1 MAGNAIVGALRVTL
15 GLDSAAFENGMDA
28 AQKKLKAAGSSM
40 QSVGTRM
47 AGIGAGMS
55 AAITAPF
62 IALGAHLLQG
72 SQDAA
77 HAAGQVNA
85 ALESMGGASG
95 KTADELSKTADSL
108 RNLTGIDDDE
118 ILTKVTSNLLTFGN
132 VAGTVFD
139 RAQVAALDLATRMGG
154 DLQAATLTI
163 GKALNDP
170 VKGLTALGRAGIQFT
185 AQQKEQIKQMV
196 AVGDAAGAQSIML
209 AELEKQFG
217 GAAKAAGDA
226 DAWKPLKTALMDLEG
241 AFEPIVR
248 DVIAPLIA
256 KAGEIVRA
264 FASVSPEV
272 QQFVAVGAAVAAAIG
287 PLLIAFGGLV
297 AAAGAIATAFAGGGV
312 LAGLLPFLGPIG
324 IAAAAVAAAFMIWG
338 DDIVP
343 MLQTFGRQLADSIG
357 PKIKPLF
364 DALMGAVKAVGEIF
378 SAIFSMGGT
387 GSASG
392 NLKIFGDIVARVLG
406 AAVEI
411 ITGAVNVITNV
422 LRALAA
428 LLRGD
433 FSTMWNALG
442 SAVRA
447 VVTGV
452 LKAFEALF
460 PGVIGYVRQLVEGVT
475 SWLQG
480 RLGAVLGWVIGK
492 VKSVGDAFFQLY
504 DAVVGHSYVPDMVEG
519 VAAWMAKLD
528 AGMVQPARNATDAAK
543 SAFQKLRDDV
553 AVIMEGLLTDAERNA
568 REVADKI
575 AKIRALA
582 AQGGL
587 TAKEAATAEA
597 GVWGENL
604 QAPTPVQI
612 STAPLIDPDALPQLE
627 SLGNTTAQIG
637 GQMQEAING
646 IRGATQSLTDGLID
660 LALTGE
666 GSLGDL
672 LKSFVAT
679 VAKIILEMLA
689 LKAVEMATGIPVS
702 AMVGGGGTGGGGG
715 FFKNLLGFAH
725 GGSFEVGGSGSV
737 DSKLVAFRATPGERV
752 DISTPG
758 QQRQQGGYQLT
769 VNPSPYFDVQVEK
782 IAAPVATEVAMA
794 GSVAATQHVF
804 KTLRQERERSRYT
817 RSGY

>member
-28 AQKKLKAAGSSM
+28 AQKKLKSAGSAM
-40 QSVGTRM
+40 QGVGARM

-62 IALGAHLLQG
+62 IALGAHLLKG

-95 KTADELSKTADSL
+95 KTADELSKTAESL

-264 FASVSPEV
+264 FASVSPELLK
-272 QQFVAVGAAVAAAIG
+272 FVAVGAAVAAAIG
-287 PLLIAFGGLV
+287 PVLIAFGGLV

-324 IAAAAVAAAFMIWG
+324 LAAAAVAAAFMIWG

-343 MLQTFGRQLADSIG
+343 MLQTFARQLADSIG

-364 DALMGAVKAVGEIF
+364 EALMGAVKAVGEIF

-387 GSASG
+387 GSASS
-392 NLKIFGDIVARVLG
+392 NLQVFGEIVARVLG

-442 SAVRA
+442 SAVSA
-447 VVTGV
+447 LVTGV
-452 LKAFEALF
+452 LRAFEALF
-460 PGVIGYVRQLVEGVT
+460 PGVIGFVRQLVEGVT
-475 SWLQG
+475 AWLQG
-480 RLGAVLGWVIGK
+480 RLGAVLGWVVGK
-492 VKSVGDAFFQLY
+492 VKEVGDAFFKLY
-504 DAVVGHSYVPDMVEG
+504 DAVVGHSYIPDMVEEIG
-519 VAAWMAKLD
+519 DWISKLQ
-528 AGMVQPARNATDAAK
+528 GNMVSPVQNMTDASA
-543 SAFQKLRDDV
+543 SAFSGMAGDIDST
-553 AVIMEGLLTDAERNA
+553 MSGLFRSIQSKDWKGVL
-568 REVADKI
+568 
-575 AKIRALA
+575 
-582 AQGGL
+582 GGL
-587 TAKEAATAEA
+587 FE
-597 GVWGENL
+597 
-604 QAPTPVQI
+604 
-612 STAPLIDPDALPQLE
+612 
-627 SLGNTTAQIG
+627 IG
-637 GQMQEAING
+637 GKM
-646 IRGATQSLTDGLID
+646 
-660 LALTGE
+660 
-666 GSLGDL
+666 
-672 LKSFVAT
+672 
-679 VAKIILEMLA
+679 
-689 LKAVEMATGIPVS
+689 
-702 AMVGGGGTGGGGG
+702 GGGIGKVAGIGKSILSAFGGGLPG
-715 FFKNLLGFAH
+715 FKT
-725 GGSFEVGGSGSV
+725 GGSFTVGGAGGL
-737 DSKLVAFRATPGERV
+737 DSSIVAFRGTPGERV
-752 DISTPG
+752 DISTKG
-758 QQRQQGGYQLT
+758 QQRQNGGGGASI
-769 VNPSPYFDVQVEK
+769 VHVSPSPYFDVQVQK
-782 IAAPVATEVAMA
+782 VAGPMVSDGMRSAVQASSALVPSQMA
-794 GSVAATQHVF
+794 RADT
-804 KTLRQERERSRYT
+804 YT
-817 RSGY
+817 VGRRRR

>member
-1 MAGNAIVGALRVTL
+1 MFGARRSHSGISVTPENYHRCPTAYASVAVIAQAVAQLPLHLFKRTADGGKERATDHPLYDLLTDHPNEWTSSYDFRLSMESSALRYDQGAFAFINRVGGRIEEL
-15 GLDSAAFENGMDA
+15 VQIPSAQCSVELDAD
-28 AQKKLKAAGSSM
+28 
-40 QSVGTRM
+40 TRE
-47 AGIGAGMS
+47 
-55 AAITAPF
+55 P
-62 IALGAHLLQG
+62 
-72 SQDAA
+72 
-77 HAAGQVNA
+77 VY
-85 ALESMGGASG
+85 
-95 KTADELSKTADSL
+95 
-108 RNLTGIDDDE
+108 
-118 ILTKVTSNLLTFGN
+118 KVNLLTFGN

-272 QQFVAVGAAVAAAIG
+272 LKFVAVGAAVAAAIG
-287 PLLIAFGGLV
+287 PVLIAFGGLV

-324 IAAAAVAAAFMIWG
+324 LAAAAVAAAFMIWG

-343 MLQTFGRQLADSIG
+343 MLQTFARQLADSIG

-364 DALMGAVKAVGEIF
+364 EALMSAVKAVGEIF

-387 GSASG
+387 GSASS
-392 NLKIFGDIVARVLG
+392 NLQVFGEIVARVLG

-442 SAVRA
+442 SAVSA
-447 VVTGV
+447 LVSGV
-452 LKAFEALF
+452 LRAFEALF
-460 PGVIGYVRQLVEGVT
+460 PGVIGFVRQLVEGVT
-475 SWLQG
+475 AWLQG

-492 VKSVGDAFFQLY
+492 VKEVGDAFFKLY
-504 DAVVGHSYVPDMVEG
+504 DAVVGHSYIPDMVEEIG
-519 VAAWMAKLD
+519 DWISKLQ
-528 AGMVQPARNATDAAK
+528 GNMVSPVQNMTDASV
-543 SAFQKLRDDV
+543 SAFSGMAGDIDST
-553 AVIMEGLLTDAERNA
+553 MSGLFRSIQSKDWKGVL
-568 REVADKI
+568 
-575 AKIRALA
+575 
-582 AQGGL
+582 GGL
-587 TAKEAATAEA
+587 F
-597 GVWGENL
+597 
-604 QAPTPVQI
+604 
-612 STAPLIDPDALPQLE
+612 D
-627 SLGNTTAQIG
+627 IG
-637 GQMQEAING
+637 GKM
-646 IRGATQSLTDGLID
+646 
-660 LALTGE
+660 
-666 GSLGDL
+666 
-672 LKSFVAT
+672 
-679 VAKIILEMLA
+679 
-689 LKAVEMATGIPVS
+689 
-702 AMVGGGGTGGGGG
+702 GGGIGKVAGIGKSILSAFGGGLPG
-715 FFKNLLGFAH
+715 FKT
-725 GGSFEVGGSGSV
+725 GGSFTVGGSGGI
-737 DSKLVAFRATPGERV
+737 DSSIVAFRGTPGERV
-752 DISTPG
+752 DISTKG
-758 QQRQQGGYQLT
+758 QQRQMGGGASIVH
-769 VNPSPYFDVQVEK
+769 VNPSPYFDVQVQR
-782 IAAPVATEVAMA
+782 ISAPGSMAAGIE
-794 GSVAATQHVF
+794 AAKFGQHQRQQDQRLARYR
-804 KTLRQERERSRYT
+804 LRN
-817 RSGY
+817 G

>member
-95 KTADELSKTADSL
+95 KTADELSKTAESL

-272 QQFVAVGAAVAAAIG
+272 LKFVAVGAAVAAAVG
-287 PLLIAFGGLV
+287 PVLIAFGGLV

-338 DDIVP
+338 DDIIP
-343 MLQTFGRQLADSIG
+343 MLQTFARQLADSIG

-364 DALMGAVKAVGEIF
+364 EALMGAVKAVGEIF
-378 SAIFSMGGT
+378 AAIFAMGGT
-387 GSASG
+387 GSAST
-392 NLKIFGDIVARVLG
+392 NMQVFGEIVARVLG

-442 SAVRA
+442 SAVSA
-447 VVTGV
+447 LVTGV
-452 LKAFEALF
+452 LRAFEALF
-460 PGVIGYVRQLVEGVT
+460 PGVIGFVRQLVEGVT
-475 SWLQG
+475 AWLQG

-492 VKSVGDAFFQLY
+492 VKEVGDAFFKLY
-504 DAVVGHSYVPDMVEG
+504 DAVVGHSYIPDMVEEIG
-519 VAAWMAKLD
+519 DWISKLQ
-528 AGMVQPARNATDAAK
+528 GNMVSPVQNMTDASAAAFSGMAGDIDSTLSGLFRSIQSK
-543 SAFQKLRDDV
+543 DWKGVLGGLFDIGGKMGGNVGKVAGIGKSILSAF
-553 AVIMEGLLTDAERNA
+553 G
-568 REVADKI
+568 
-575 AKIRALA
+575 
-582 AQGGL
+582 GGL
-587 TAKEAATAEA
+587 
-597 GVWGENL
+597 
-604 QAPTPVQI
+604 P
-612 STAPLIDPDALPQLE
+612 
-627 SLGNTTAQIG
+627 
-637 GQMQEAING
+637 
-646 IRGATQSLTDGLID
+646 GLK
-660 LALTGE
+660 T
-666 GSLGDL
+666 
-672 LKSFVAT
+672 
-679 VAKIILEMLA
+679 
-689 LKAVEMATGIPVS
+689 
-702 AMVGGGGTGGGGG
+702 
-715 FFKNLLGFAH
+715 
-725 GGSFEVGGSGSV
+725 GGSFTVGGSGGI
-737 DSKLVAFRATPGERV
+737 DSSIVAFRGTPGERV
-752 DISTPG
+752 DVSTKA
-758 QQRQQGGYQLT
+758 QQRDLSGGASIVH
-769 VNPSPYFDVQVEK
+769 VNPSPYFDVQVQR
-782 IAAPVATEVAMA
+782 VAGPLAQQAGAMA
-794 GSVAATQHVF
+794 FQAAKKIIPNEAARVQRYSMRLGSTP
-804 KTLRQERERSRYT
+804 R
-817 RSGY
+817 

>member
-1 MAGNAIVGALRVTL
+1 MAGNAVVGALRVTL

-28 AQKKLKAAGSSM
+28 AQKKLKSAGSAM
-40 QSVGTRM
+40 QGVGARM

-95 KTADELSKTADSL
+95 KTADELSKTAESL

-226 DAWKPLKTALMDLEG
+226 DAWNPLKTALMDLEG

-272 QQFVAVGAAVAAAIG
+272 LKFVAVGAAVAAAIG
-287 PLLIAFGGLV
+287 PVLIAFGGLV

-324 IAAAAVAAAFMIWG
+324 LAAAAVAAAFMIWG

-343 MLQTFGRQLADSIG
+343 MLQTFARQLADSIG

-364 DALMGAVKAVGEIF
+364 EALMGAVTAVGEIF

-387 GSASG
+387 GSASS
-392 NLKIFGDIVARVLG
+392 NLQVFGEIVARVLG

-442 SAVRA
+442 SAVSA
-447 VVTGV
+447 LVTGV
-452 LKAFEALF
+452 LRAFEALF
-460 PGVIGYVRQLVEGVT
+460 PGVIGFVRQLVEGVT
-475 SWLQG
+475 AWLQG
-480 RLGAVLGWVIGK
+480 RLGAVLGWVVGK
-492 VKSVGDAFFQLY
+492 VKEVGDAFFKLY
-504 DAVVGHSYVPDMVEG
+504 DAVVGHSYIPDMVEEIG
-519 VAAWMAKLD
+519 DWISKLQ
-528 AGMVQPARNATDAAK
+528 GNMVSPVQNMTDASA
-543 SAFQKLRDDV
+543 SAFSGMAGDIDST
-553 AVIMEGLLTDAERNA
+553 MSGLFRSIQSKDWKGVL
-568 REVADKI
+568 
-575 AKIRALA
+575 
-582 AQGGL
+582 GGL
-587 TAKEAATAEA
+587 F
-597 GVWGENL
+597 
-604 QAPTPVQI
+604 
-612 STAPLIDPDALPQLE
+612 D
-627 SLGNTTAQIG
+627 IG
-637 GQMQEAING
+637 GKM
-646 IRGATQSLTDGLID
+646 
-660 LALTGE
+660 
-666 GSLGDL
+666 
-672 LKSFVAT
+672 
-679 VAKIILEMLA
+679 
-689 LKAVEMATGIPVS
+689 
-702 AMVGGGGTGGGGG
+702 GGGIGKVAGIGKSILSAFGGGLPG
-715 FFKNLLGFAH
+715 FKT
-725 GGSFEVGGSGSV
+725 GGSFTVGGAGGL
-737 DSKLVAFRATPGERV
+737 DSSIVAFRGTPGERV
-752 DISTPG
+752 DISTKG
-758 QQRQQGGYQLT
+758 QQRQTNGGGASI
-769 VNPSPYFDVQVEK
+769 VHVSPSPYFDVQVQK
-782 IAAPVATEVAMA
+782 VAGPMVSDGMRSAVQASSALVPSQMA
-794 GSVAATQHVF
+794 RADT
-804 KTLRQERERSRYT
+804 YT
-817 RSGY
+817 VGRRRR

>member
-28 AQKKLKAAGSSM
+28 AQKKLKSAGSAM
-40 QSVGTRM
+40 QGVGARM

-95 KTADELSKTADSL
+95 KTADELSKTAESL

-272 QQFVAVGAAVAAAIG
+272 LKFVAVGAAVAAAIG
-287 PLLIAFGGLV
+287 PVLIAFGGLV

-324 IAAAAVAAAFMIWG
+324 LAAAAVAAAFMIWG

-343 MLQTFGRQLADSIG
+343 MLQTFARQLADSIG

-364 DALMGAVKAVGEIF
+364 EALMGAVKAVGEIF

-387 GSASG
+387 GSASS
-392 NLKIFGDIVARVLG
+392 NLQVFGEIVARVLG

-442 SAVRA
+442 SAVSA
-447 VVTGV
+447 LVTGV
-452 LKAFEALF
+452 LRAFEALF
-460 PGVIGYVRQLVEGVT
+460 PGVIGFVRQLVEGVT
-475 SWLQG
+475 AWLQG

-492 VKSVGDAFFQLY
+492 VKEVGDAFFKLY
-504 DAVVGHSYVPDMVEG
+504 DAVVGHSYIPDMVEEIG
-519 VAAWMAKLD
+519 DWISKLQ
-528 AGMVQPARNATDAAK
+528 GNMVSPVQNMTDASA
-543 SAFQKLRDDV
+543 SAFSGMAGDIDST
-553 AVIMEGLLTDAERNA
+553 MSGLFRSIQSKDWKGVL
-568 REVADKI
+568 
-575 AKIRALA
+575 
-582 AQGGL
+582 GGL
-587 TAKEAATAEA
+587 F
-597 GVWGENL
+597 
-604 QAPTPVQI
+604 
-612 STAPLIDPDALPQLE
+612 D
-627 SLGNTTAQIG
+627 IG
-637 GQMQEAING
+637 GKM
-646 IRGATQSLTDGLID
+646 
-660 LALTGE
+660 
-666 GSLGDL
+666 
-672 LKSFVAT
+672 
-679 VAKIILEMLA
+679 
-689 LKAVEMATGIPVS
+689 
-702 AMVGGGGTGGGGG
+702 GGGIGKVAGIGKSILSAFGGGLPG
-715 FFKNLLGFAH
+715 FKT
-725 GGSFEVGGSGSV
+725 GGSFTVGGAGGL
-737 DSKLVAFRATPGERV
+737 DSSIVAFRGTPGERV
-752 DISTPG
+752 DISTKG
-758 QQRQQGGYQLT
+758 QQRQNGGGGASI
-769 VNPSPYFDVQVEK
+769 VHVSPSPYFDVQVQK
-782 IAAPVATEVAMA
+782 VAGPMVSDGMRSAVQASSALVPSQMA
-794 GSVAATQHVF
+794 RADT
-804 KTLRQERERSRYT
+804 YT
-817 RSGY
+817 VGRRRR

>member
-28 AQKKLKAAGSSM
+28 AQKKLKSAGSAM
-40 QSVGTRM
+40 QGVGARM

-95 KTADELSKTADSL
+95 KTADELSKTAESL

-272 QQFVAVGAAVAAAIG
+272 LKFVAVGAAVAAAIG
-287 PLLIAFGGLV
+287 PVLIAFGGLV

-324 IAAAAVAAAFMIWG
+324 LAAAAVAAAFMIWG
-338 DDIVP
+338 DDIIP
-343 MLQTFGRQLADSIG
+343 MLQTFARQLADSIG

-364 DALMGAVKAVGEIF
+364 EALMGAVKAVGEIF

-387 GSASG
+387 GSASS
-392 NLKIFGDIVARVLG
+392 NLQVFGEIVARVLG

-442 SAVRA
+442 SAVSA
-447 VVTGV
+447 LVTGV
-452 LKAFEALF
+452 LRAFEALF
-460 PGVIGYVRQLVEGVT
+460 PGVIGFVRQLVEGVT
-475 SWLQG
+475 AWLQG
-480 RLGAVLGWVIGK
+480 RLGAVLGWVVGK
-492 VKSVGDAFFQLY
+492 VKEVGDAFFKLY
-504 DAVVGHSYVPDMVEG
+504 DAVVGHSYIPDMVEEIG
-519 VAAWMAKLD
+519 DWISKLQ
-528 AGMVQPARNATDAAK
+528 GNMVSPVQNMTDASA
-543 SAFQKLRDDV
+543 SAFSGMAGDIDST
-553 AVIMEGLLTDAERNA
+553 MSGLFRSIQSKDWKGVL
-568 REVADKI
+568 
-575 AKIRALA
+575 
-582 AQGGL
+582 GGL
-587 TAKEAATAEA
+587 F
-597 GVWGENL
+597 
-604 QAPTPVQI
+604 
-612 STAPLIDPDALPQLE
+612 D
-627 SLGNTTAQIG
+627 IG
-637 GQMQEAING
+637 GKM
-646 IRGATQSLTDGLID
+646 
-660 LALTGE
+660 
-666 GSLGDL
+666 
-672 LKSFVAT
+672 
-679 VAKIILEMLA
+679 
-689 LKAVEMATGIPVS
+689 
-702 AMVGGGGTGGGGG
+702 GGGIGKVAGIGKSILSAFGGGLPGL
-715 FFKNLLGFAH
+715 KT
-725 GGSFEVGGSGSV
+725 GGSFTVGGSGGI
-737 DSKLVAFRATPGERV
+737 DSSIVAFRGTPGERV
-752 DISTPG
+752 DVSTKA
-758 QQRQQGGYQLT
+758 QQRDTSGGASIVH
-769 VNPSPYFDVQVEK
+769 VNPSPYFDVQVQR
-782 IAAPVATEVAMA
+782 VAGPLAQQAGAMA
-794 GSVAATQHVF
+794 FQAARKIIPGEAARAQ
-804 KTLRQERERSRYT
+804 RYNT
-817 RSGY
+817 RLGTMPR

>member
-95 KTADELSKTADSL
+95 KTADELSKTAESL

-272 QQFVAVGAAVAAAIG
+272 LKFVAVGAAVAAAVG
-287 PLLIAFGGLV
+287 PVLIAFGGLV

-324 IAAAAVAAAFMIWG
+324 IAAAAVAAAFMLWG
-338 DDIVP
+338 DDIIP
-343 MLQTFGRQLADSIG
+343 MLQTFARQLADSIG

-364 DALMGAVKAVGEIF
+364 EALMGAVKAVGEIF

-387 GSASG
+387 GSASS
-392 NLKIFGDIVARVLG
+392 NLQVFGEVVARVLG

-442 SAVRA
+442 SAVSA
-447 VVTGV
+447 LVTGV
-452 LKAFEALF
+452 LRAFEALF
-460 PGVIGYVRQLVEGVT
+460 PGVIGFVRQLVEGVT
-475 SWLQG
+475 AWLQG

-492 VKSVGDAFFQLY
+492 VKEVGDAFFKLY
-504 DAVVGHSYVPDMVEG
+504 DAVVGHSYIPDMVEEIG
-519 VAAWMAKLD
+519 DWISKLQ
-528 AGMVQPARNATDAAK
+528 GNMVSPVQNMTDASAAAFSGMAGDIDSTLSGLFRSIQSK
-543 SAFQKLRDDV
+543 DWKGVLGGLFDIGGKMGGNVGKVAGIGKSILSAF
-553 AVIMEGLLTDAERNA
+553 G
-568 REVADKI
+568 
-575 AKIRALA
+575 
-582 AQGGL
+582 GGL
-587 TAKEAATAEA
+587 
-597 GVWGENL
+597 
-604 QAPTPVQI
+604 P
-612 STAPLIDPDALPQLE
+612 
-627 SLGNTTAQIG
+627 
-637 GQMQEAING
+637 
-646 IRGATQSLTDGLID
+646 GLK
-660 LALTGE
+660 T
-666 GSLGDL
+666 
-672 LKSFVAT
+672 
-679 VAKIILEMLA
+679 
-689 LKAVEMATGIPVS
+689 
-702 AMVGGGGTGGGGG
+702 
-715 FFKNLLGFAH
+715 
-725 GGSFEVGGSGSV
+725 GGSFKVGGAGGL
-737 DSKLVAFRATPGERV
+737 DSSIVAFRGTPGERV
-752 DISTPG
+752 DISTKG
-758 QQRQQGGYQLT
+758 QQRQNGGGGASI
-769 VNPSPYFDVQVEK
+769 VHVSPSPYFDVQVQK
-782 IAAPVATEVAMA
+782 VAGPMVSDGMRSAVQASSALVPSQMA
-794 GSVAATQHVF
+794 RADT
-804 KTLRQERERSRYT
+804 YT
-817 RSGY
+817 VGRRRR